1 MTLTLF
7 GTVFVPV
14 LIGILLF
21 ARAWLPAL
29 MVVAVVLQAASV
41 VNVDLALWLGPG
53 AGLGVYGITPYNA
66 VALCMGVLLLGRLV
80 TVGVAVPV
88 QVRGAAA
95 WFVAYAVVAALGAV
109 LLPRVFA
116 GTPVHDMLAL
126 YGMSQPPVPVKW
138 SLSNLVQAA
147 NLGVHAVV
155 LLYVLQCAHEPG
167 FGRRMVVGV
176 VAALVL
182 VLLVGS
188 YERLAWLMGWPSA
201 MGFWLNNPG
210 YALLGGQLSMR
221 DILRVATPFS
231 EPSYTSSFLATTTLG
246 LMAVAAFGQRTR
258 WALGLGVLSAL
269 GLFNTLGST
278 GWAAAGL
285 AALAMVFWMGARASV
300 LDEDNHIR
308 PREAWIWLVLSAVL
322 VATLWTAQSTRYSQ
336 DIDKTL
342 NELLLN
348 TSQPGNQDERD
359 KTNVRALEI
368 VQETKGLGVGMGSH
382 RASSFVASLV
392 SNTGVLGALLFCSML
407 ASLLWRYFKTPRLT
421 DIQLFAGVS
430 LATATLAMS
439 LGIPDLNLPM
449 YWGFIFL
456 AFIFCPEPSPVKS
469 GSDPLLSG
477 D

>member
-14 LIGILLF
+14 LIGTVLL
-21 ARAWLPAL
+21 ARTWLPAL

-41 VNVDLALWLGPG
+41 VNVDLARWLGPG
-53 AGLGVYGITPYNA
+53 AGLGVYGVTPYNA
-66 VALCMGVLLLGRLV
+66 VALCMGVLLLVRLV

-109 LLPRVFA
+109 VLPRVFS

-147 NLGVHAVV
+147 NVGVHAMV
-155 LLYVLQCAHEPG
+155 LLYVLQCAQEPG
-167 FGRRMVVGV
+167 FTRRMVVGV
-176 VAALVL
+176 LAALFL
-182 VLLVGS
+182 VLLVGF
-188 YERLAWLMGWPSA
+188 YERLAWLMAWPSA
-201 MGFWLNNPG
+201 KDFWLNNPG

-221 DILRVATPFS
+221 DILRVASPFS
-231 EPSYTSSFLATTTLG
+231 EPAYTSTFLATTTLG
-246 LMAVAAFGQRTR
+246 LMAVAAFGRHTR
-258 WALGLGVLSAL
+258 WALALGVLSTL
-269 GLFNTLGST
+269 GLFNTLSST
-278 GWAAAGL
+278 GWSAAGL
-285 AALAMVFWMGARASV
+285 AALAMVFWMGARSSV

-308 PREAWIWLVLSAVL
+308 PREAWIWLVLTTVL
-322 VATLWTAQSTRYSQ
+322 VATLWAAQSTRYSQ

-348 TSQPGNQDERD
+348 KSQPGNQEGRE
-359 KTNVRALEI
+359 KTNVRAMEI
-368 VQETKGLGVGMGSH
+368 VKETYGLGVGMGSH
-382 RASSFVASLV
+382 RASSFMASLV

-407 ASLLWRYFKTPRLT
+407 ASLLWRYIKAP
-421 DIQLFAGVS
+421 QLSDMQIFVATAFS
-430 LATATLAMS
+430 TATLAMS

-449 YWGFIFL
+449 YWAFIFL
-456 AFIFCPEPSPVKS
+456 AFIFCPASNQLDANPR
-469 GSDPLLSG
+469 
-477 D
+477 

>member
-7 GTVFVPV
+7 GTVFVP
-14 LIGILLF
+14 LLFGILLF

-66 VALCMGVLLLGRLV
+66 VAFCMGMLLLGRLV

-95 WFVAYAVVAALGAV
+95 WFVAYAVVAAFGAV
-109 LLPRVFA
+109 VLPRVFA

-126 YGMSQPPVPVKW
+126 YGMSQPPVPVQW
-138 SLSNLVQAA
+138 SLSNLVQAV
-147 NLGVHAVV
+147 NMGVHAVV
-155 LLYVLQCAHEPG
+155 LLYVLQCAQQEPG

-176 VAALVL
+176 MTALLL

-188 YERLAWLMGWPSA
+188 YERLAWLMAWPSA
-201 MGFWLNNPG
+201 KAFWLNNPG

-221 DILRVATPFS
+221 DILRVASPFS
-231 EPSYTSSFLATTTLG
+231 EPSYTSAFLATTTLG

-269 GLFNTLGST
+269 GLFNTLSST
-278 GWAAAGL
+278 GWSAAGL

-308 PREAWIWLVLSAVL
+308 AREAWIWLVLSAVL
-322 VATLWTAQSTRYSQ
+322 VATLWAAQSTRYSQ

-348 TSQPGNQDERD
+348 KSQPGNHEERE

-368 VQETKGLGVGMGSH
+368 VQETQGLGVGMGSH
-382 RASSFVASLV
+382 RASSFMASLV

-407 ASLLWRYFKTPRLT
+407 GSLLWRYFKTPMLT
-421 DIQLFAGVS
+421 DIQLFVGVS

-456 AFIFCPEPSPVKS
+456 AFVFCPEPIKS
-469 GSDPLLSG
+469 GSDPN
-477 D
+477 